1 MVRMS
6 LLYQFLGYS
15 PENEQN
21 KLSAAQYELLMC
33 LTKQQVDQNMSQA
46 WTPIVGSLEQ
56 NIASFISEGL
66 VEEASI
72 EEKFDAKYR
81 VADLKTLL
89 ERHSIP
95 AKGRKNELIARY
107 LDSIPLTTAAN
118 DVAGVRL
125 YHATGKGKKSID
137 SYLNQ
142 KEMDRKMMEASA
154 MAYLTNGDI
163 TRAGQRIAL
172 YESQQVFHRGTAID
186 WTKGM
191 PESYQ
196 KIAAYLIAYNY
207 DELPLM
213 ESQRKEAGAKLALSV
228 LLGESHDEAGRRI
241 LEVANGEFGWTV
253 FGNVLRTDS
262 CCGYAAICDLDDPY
276 EIAKLYATTRIN
288 EASTNVDLETLS
300 AYRLGKGIRIL
311 PANNDNCVSCTRGKH
326 QYLWS
331 EIQNLPRLPKQWG
344 CQCTYSAWI

>member
-15 PENEQN
+15 PENQQN

-213 ESQRKEAGAKLALSV
+213 ESQRKEVGAKLALSV

-241 LEVANGEFGWTV
+241 LEVAN
-253 FGNVLRTDS
+253 
-262 CCGYAAICDLDDPY
+262 CDLDDPY